1 LTFFILA
8 RNQCTSTDTS
18 SRELVFLF
26 DNLRN
31 VGFKRSI
38 DYYNFLILNTNDR
51 YVLVLSKQ
59 KDKFSLPVGEA
70 TKVLPEK
77 WVKALP
83 F

>member
-1 LTFFILA
+1 MKPCI
-8 RNQCTSTDTS
+8 STI
-18 SRELVFLF
+18 V
-26 DNLRN
+26 
-31 VGFKRSI
+31 FKRSI

-51 YVLVLSKQ
+51 YMLVLSKQ